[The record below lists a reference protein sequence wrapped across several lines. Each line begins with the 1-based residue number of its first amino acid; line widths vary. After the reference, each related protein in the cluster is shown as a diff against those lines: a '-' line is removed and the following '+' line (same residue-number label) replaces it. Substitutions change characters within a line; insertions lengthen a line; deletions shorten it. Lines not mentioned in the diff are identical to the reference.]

1 MPSVTKSTER
11 PNVIVLGV
19 DHSGTSIVTRMLHTM
34 GWEKGD
40 ADERFSESVSVR
52 DVNKKTRHRGL
63 FSRGRFD
70 SEKAA
75 TVLAAIPQSWA
86 IKDPRFVHTLD
97 NWLPLLNDYKP
108 TLIWL
113 VRNPE
118 AVTESHRKRG
128 QKVRCKLTAEQANAV
143 AGEKFASWPWG
154 KVRVEYEAL
163 QAAVALFDINRG

>member
-1 MPSVTKSTER
+1 
-11 PNVIVLGV
+11 
-19 DHSGTSIVTRMLHTM
+19 MLHTM

-40 ADERFSESVSVR
+40 ADERYSESVSVR
-52 DVNKKTRHRGL
+52 DVNEAALQRGL

-70 SEKAA
+70 YEKAA
-75 TVLAAIPQSWA
+75 SVLAAIPQSWA

-97 NWLPLLNDYKP
+97 SWLPLLDDYKP

-113 VRNPE
+113 VRNAE

-128 QKVRCKLTAEQANAV
+128 EKVRFKLTAEQANAV

-154 KVRVEYEAL
+154 KVRAEYEAL
-163 QAAVALFDINRG
+163 QAAVALFDVKRG